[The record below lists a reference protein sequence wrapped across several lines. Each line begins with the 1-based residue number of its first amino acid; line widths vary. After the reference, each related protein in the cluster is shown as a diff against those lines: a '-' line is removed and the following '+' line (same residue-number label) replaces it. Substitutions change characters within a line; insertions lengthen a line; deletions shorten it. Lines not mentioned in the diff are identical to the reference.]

1 MYDFELNR
9 AYLCRP
15 PLCCGPTLATISAH
29 IYNELKHGDYNR
41 SKFPTI
47 VKYQHHIPGSPSD
60 LIAGIRN
67 WEFRTMGL
75 GGRASRTQL
84 NCFNTKYLYSLSLA
98 ASYFG
103 SCVLLTR
110 QRATHFQ
117 FESVSHRN
125 GFRAEYSGR
134 NLTEYSADTVS
145 VKIMGFG
152 DERNIG

>member
-29 IYNELKHGDYNR
+29 IYNEFKHGDYNR

-117 FESVSHRN
+117 FEWNRLSVC
-125 GFRAEYSGR
+125 AEHK
-134 NLTEYSADTVS
+134 LTSYKKDLGGSESQSTDVRLWPDTT
-145 VKIMGFG
+145 
-152 DERNIG
+152 